1 MGRRNTRKSR
11 NVKQLK
17 IRYALFTEGLV
28 TERQYLELLRQHLR
42 PRMQLFRSNLSA
54 KILRE
59 YSPSTS
65 KRSDAAISTK
75 RFSSLMLISIKSL
88 MRFCGNVSLLLP
100 LMQSLPTHASNYGC
114 CGIPLTDERIR
125 KLATASDS
133 RAATVSRG
141 TRTSPQGSRLLAS
154 PRPSNEHNK
163 PGRPSCRTRRART
176 LPRPCPGSST

>member
-11 NVKQLK
+11 NVNNS
-17 IRYALFTEGLV
+17 RYVMRYSRRAWSLNVSTLSYCV
-28 TERQYLELLRQHLR
+28 NTCV
-42 PRMQLFRSNLSA
+42 PAMQLFRSNLSA

-100 LMQSLPTHASNYGC
+100 LMQSLPTM
-114 CGIPLTDERIR
+114 LRTM
-125 KLATASDS
+125 
-133 RAATVSRG
+133 AAV
-141 TRTSPQGSRLLAS
+141 AY
-154 PRPSNEHNK
+154 H
-163 PGRPSCRTRRART
+163 
-176 LPRPCPGSST
+176 

>member
-42 PRMQLFRSNLSA
+42 PRHATFSIKPIGKDPSRVFTEYLKA
-54 KILRE
+54 KRG
-59 YSPSTS
+59 
-65 KRSDAAISTK
+65 AISTK

-176 LPRPCPGSST
+176 LPRPCPGSSI